1 MHKLDR
7 CLFALSAGIALA
19 CAAAVP
25 SSAQEAMSTPR
36 VLQITREFVK
46 PGKAGAVHDKAESAF
61 VQAMTRAKWPT
72 HYLGMTSLSGKQRAL
87 FFTWYDSFDAWEK
100 DNAAVAKNSTLSAEL
115 DRAGMNDGELLDS
128 LDQGVFFFNEEMS
141 LRPKKD
147 LSHVR
152 FLEILSFHVRPGHF
166 KEWQDLVKVYK
177 DTYEKAVPDSHWGTF
192 EEMYGGDGGTYLVLI
207 GRENLSELD
216 KSLAENK
223 QFVAALGEDGMK
235 KLAET
240 EASCVES
247 SQSQLFAINP
257 HMSYVSEDWIKA
269 DPDFW
274 KPKPAAHM
282 AKPAAGESKKPTP

>member
-1 MHKLDR
+1 MHKFDR

-19 CAAAVP
+19 CAVP
-25 SSAQEAMSTPR
+25 APSGAQESMASPR
-36 VLQITREFVK
+36 VLQITREYVK

-72 HYLGMTSLSGKQRAL
+72 HYIGLTSLSGKQRAIFL
-87 FFTWYDSFDAWEK
+87 TWYDSFEAWEK

-128 LDQGVFFFNEEMS
+128 LDQGVFLFSPEMS

-152 FLEILSFHVRPGHF
+152 FLEVLVFHVRSGHG
-166 KEWQDLVKVYK
+166 KEWEDLVKMYR
-177 DTYEKAVPDSHWGTF
+177 DGYEKAVPDAHWGTF
-192 EEMYGGDGGTYLVLI
+192 EEMYGGDGGTYLVFI
-207 GRENLSELD
+207 GRESLSEID
-216 KSLAENK
+216 KGLADNK

-240 EASCVES
+240 EAACVES
-247 SQSQLFAINP
+247 SQQQLFAVNP
-257 HMSYVSEDWIKA
+257 HMSYVADDWIKA
-269 DPDFW
+269 DPEFW
-274 KPKPAAHM
+274 KPKSMARP
-282 AKPAAGESKKPTP
+282 AKPAAEAKKPTP